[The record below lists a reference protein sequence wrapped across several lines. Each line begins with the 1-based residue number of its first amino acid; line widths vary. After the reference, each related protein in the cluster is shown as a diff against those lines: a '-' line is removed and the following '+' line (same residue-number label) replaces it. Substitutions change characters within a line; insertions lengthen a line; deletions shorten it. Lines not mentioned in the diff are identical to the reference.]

1 MNNKLRIIKEKTE
14 AITSNMQCV
23 LDDINNFEGYDELF
37 TMESAMARTVRE
49 AKEACEM
56 ILNMYDELDEE

>member
-14 AITSNMQCV
+14 AIMSNMQCV

-37 TMESAMARTVRE
+37 TMESAMARTARE
-49 AKEACEM
+49 AKETYEM